1 MNRPLDIPNY
11 IYPALDELYK
21 AIVAERVTDPDFTRR
36 QQIYDCLR
44 RMSQPTAEERKLA
57 ESIKNTLS
65 TGSCPKLSIEKSL
78 DELCKRCKKWLV
90 GKLIFNPRKIH
101 YMYVTDVTTIGE
113 YGSSYIYISGPVVE
127 IDGFKNCHIVKLA
140 DCTGK
145 DILIGTQYLSDKDYR
160 TSFNECMERFHV
172 CDMAEIEDN
181 VKECSEEVTKY
192 MADTLDKF
200 NSMMKKKK
208 VNGSNASHDRYAR

>member
-11 IYPALDELYK
+11 IYTAIDELYK
-21 AIVAERVTDPDFTRR
+21 AIVAERVTDPDFKRR
-36 QQIYDCLR
+36 QHIYDSLVQ
-44 RMSQPTAEERKLA
+44 MNQPTAEERKLA

-65 TGSCPKLSIEKSL
+65 TGSLPELSQEKSF

-90 GKLIFNPRKIH
+90 GKIIFNQRKIH
-101 YMYVTDVTTIGE
+101 YMYVTDVTRIGE
-113 YGSSYIYISGPVVE
+113 YGLGYIYISGPVVE

-140 DCTGK
+140 DETGK
-145 DILIGTQYLSDKDYR
+145 DILIGTQYLSCKYR
-160 TSFNECMERFHV
+160 SSFDECMERFHE
-172 CDMAEIEDN
+172 CDMAEIEAN

-200 NSMMKKKK
+200 KELCYGKET
-208 VNGSNASHDRYAR
+208 R